1 MTYALIN
8 LFAWLVLAHFVALAA
23 DRLHPAQAQD
33 ADCADATLSSRSAS
47 RGGGGIAAKHMICSA
62 HRRISHV

>member
-23 DRLHPAQAQD
+23 DRLHPAQAQR
-33 ADCADATLSSRSAS
+33 AMHCVSRAALMLAMASALHLVAS
-47 RGGGGIAAKHMICSA
+47 PPSI
-62 HRRISHV
+62 

>member
-23 DRLHPAQAQD
+23 DRLHPAQAQG
-33 ADCADATLSSRSAS
+33 AMHCAARAAFVLAMF
-47 RGGGGIAAKHMICSA
+47 IAWHLA
-62 HRRISHV
+62 RR